1 MGKTA
6 FVLRKFFPRDK
17 NYILEQAQLSLREAM
32 LQYLVDFVRVEY
44 LMRCNP
50 LGLADD
56 TSIRIKSTPVE
67 DFTKLHDFYLTLS
80 GVFRYKYYGY
90 NQLQFVFDGRDDF
103 ERYQEEWTTT
113 FKSWTRT
120 FCRHENFLRAIL
132 ELTVLYPDDYT
143 PQMAGLRLSYFIT
156 KTFEVKIDGAK
167 GIIDAKA
174 SVAK

>member
-1 MGKTA
+1 MLKIA
-6 FVLRKFFPRDK
+6 FVHRKFFPRDK
-17 NYILEQAQLSLREAM
+17 NYILEHAQLSNREAM

-44 LMRCNP
+44 LLRCNP

-56 TSIRIKSTPVE
+56 TSMRIQRTVVD

-80 GVFRYKYYGY
+80 GVFRYKYYGD
-90 NQLQFVFDGRDDF
+90 NQLQFGFDGRDDF
-103 ERYQEEWTTT
+103 ERYQEEWITT
-113 FKSWTRT
+113 FKSWARR
-120 FCRHENFLRAIL
+120 FCRHENFLKAIL

-174 SVAK
+174 AVAK

>member
-1 MGKTA
+1 
-6 FVLRKFFPRDK
+6 VQRKFFPRDK
-17 NYILEQAQLSLREAM
+17 NYILEQVQLSQRDVL

-56 TSIRIKSTPVE
+56 TSVRIQDSFVD
-67 DFTKLHDFYLTLS
+67 DFSKLHEFYLTLS
-80 GVFRYKYYGY
+80 GVFRYKYYGD
-90 NQLQFVFDGRDDF
+90 NQLQFGFDGRDEF
-103 ERYQEEWTTT
+103 ERYREEWTIT
-113 FKSWTRT
+113 FKGWSRS
-120 FCRHENFLRAIL
+120 FCRQDNFLKAIL

-167 GIIDAKA
+167 GIVDVKAAIAK
-174 SVAK
+174 